1 MPYLLKY
8 LSNFAPGSYAPK
20 FQTANIH
27 IFDENMSIIDIILL
41 ICFIPALIGGIRK
54 GLINQVVSII
64 SFVLGVWMSF
74 EFATLA
80 GEWLSEY
87 IEASREVL
95 NIVAFALIIIVVSI
109 VLSLAGKLLEGI
121 FKLVHIGWMN
131 RVLGGL
137 FSLLKSALIIGLILM
152 AFDSFNSNFHKVP
165 EEVLAESILY
175 EPIKNLAEFVA
186 FPFLK
191 GLFIS

>member
-1 MPYLLKY
+1 
-8 LSNFAPGSYAPK
+8 
-20 FQTANIH
+20 
-27 IFDENMSIIDIILL
+27 MSIIDIILL
-41 ICFIPALIGGIRK
+41 ICFIPALIGGVRK
-54 GLINQVVSII
+54 GLINQVISII

-74 EFATLA
+74 EFAA
-80 GEWLSEY
+80 FVGEWLSEY

-95 NIVAFALIIIVVSI
+95 TIIAFALIIIAISI
-109 VLSLAGKLLEGI
+109 ILSLAGKLIEGI
-121 FKLVHIGWMN
+121 FKVAHIGWMN

-152 AFDSFNSNFHKVP
+152 AFDSFNSTFQKVP
-165 EEVLAESILY
+165 EETIAESILY
-175 EPIKNLAEFVA
+175 EPIKNLAEHVV

>member
-1 MPYLLKY
+1 MKY

-74 EFATLA
+74 EFATLV

-95 NIVAFALIIIVVSI
+95 NIVAFALIIIIISI
-109 VLSLAGKLLEGI
+109 VLGLAGKVIEGI
-121 FKLVHIGWMN
+121 FKIAHIGWMN

-152 AFDSFNSNFHKVP
+152 AFDSFNTNFHKVP

-175 EPIKNLAEFVA
+175 EPIKNLAEFIA